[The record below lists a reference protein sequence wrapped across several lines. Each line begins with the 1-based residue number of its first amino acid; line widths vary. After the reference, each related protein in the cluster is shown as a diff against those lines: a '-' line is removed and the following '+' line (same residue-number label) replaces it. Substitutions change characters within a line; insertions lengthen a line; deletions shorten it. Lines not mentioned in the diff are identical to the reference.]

1 MALMRKIGDGAGAG
15 LNAAQIA
22 FLKDEDLPDGED
34 YSVQLEYDILT
45 APWHDHAPAREHPT
59 AAELWKMHGPTFL
72 AEHIKAYPGTRPA
85 AWWRFESLDN
95 DEPLVR
101 LKVGGVGTPWGNHQM
116 AYGLPLVWVTEENK
130 TWWGGAPGP
139 AIDPANPPLY
149 ESEATFLDRNGML
162 VKGERARLKPEDFAP
177 ESVDVDDDD
186 E

>member
-22 FLKDEDLPDGED
+22 FLKDEDLPDGAD

-139 AIDPANPPLY
+139 AIDRL
-149 ESEATFLDRNGML
+149 TRRFT
-162 VKGERARLKPEDFAP
+162 RARPHSSIGTACSSKANGRG
-177 ESVDVDDDD
+177 
-186 E
+186 